1 MMTQIVV
8 EISKPPFGHE
18 NTFAGLY
25 VALGS
30 LTKGH
35 DVTVIL
41 RGDGV
46 YNGRSGQNKPQE
58 NINLPPTEQQVQDI
72 IDLDGRVVADRS
84 ALETRG
90 IDELELMEGIEVV
103 DIQEIHDIMLDYGKH
118 VVAF

>member
-1 MMTQIVV
+1 MVELVV

-35 DVTVIL
+35 EVTVIL

-46 YNGRSGQNKPQE
+46 YAGRKGQDAPLK
-58 NINLPPTEQQVQDI
+58 NINLPPTEQQIQDI
-72 IDLDGRVVADRS
+72 IDLDGRIVADRE
-84 ALETRG
+84 ALGTRG
-90 IDELELMEGIEVV
+90 ITEEELVEDIEVV
-103 DIQEIHDIMLDYGKH
+103 ETQEIHDIMLDYGVH

>member
-1 MMTQIVV
+1 MVELVV

-46 YNGRSGQNKPQE
+46 YSGRKGQDKPLE
-58 NINLPPTEQQVQDI
+58 NINLPPTEQQIQDI
-72 IDLDGRVVADRS
+72 IDLDGRIVADRN
-84 ALETRG
+84 ALEQRG
-90 IDELELMEGIEVV
+90 IEEDELIEDIEVV
-103 DIQEIHDIMLDYGKH
+103 DTEAIHDLMLDYGKH

>member
-1 MMTQIVV
+1 MAELVV
-8 EISKPPFGHE
+8 EISKPPYGHE

-35 DVTVIL
+35 EVTVVL

-46 YNGRSGQNKPQE
+46 YSGRKGQEMPLK
-58 NINLPPTEQQVQDI
+58 NINLPPTEQQIQDI
-72 IDLDGRVVADRS
+72 VDLDGRVVADRT
-84 ALETRG
+84 ALEMRG
-90 IDELELMEGIEVV
+90 ISKEELIDGIEVV
-103 DIQEIHDIMLDYGKH
+103 DTEEVHDILLEFGDH